1 MGGGAVQDTYSTGLD
16 ATWELDL
23 FGGKRRSVEAAQADL
38 EASEED
44 LNSVLVTLTGE
55 VALNYVDVRSYQARL
70 AITEANRDAQA
81 ETYQITQ
88 WRFEAGLTTQ
98 LDVEQAKLN
107 LEQTRAQIPT
117 LQIRTGGGK
126 EPARRASW
134 KASGELLTRSSLKTK
149 SIPTAPLMIAVGV
162 PADVLRNRP
171 DVRKAERQL
180 AAQTARVGVATAEL
194 YPKLSLTGSIG
205 LEALSPGKLFAAGND
220 NYGTQPSD
228 QLESIRCGPRQTEH

>member
-1 MGGGAVQDTYSTGLD
+1 MPPGS
-16 ATWELDL
+16 LDL

-44 LNSVLVTLTGE
+44 LNSVLVTLTGD

-117 LQIRTGGGK
+117 LQISLEAAKNRLAVLLGK
-126 EPARRASW
+126 HPGNLD
-134 KASGELLTRSSLKTK
+134 KELSEKK

-180 AAQTARVGVATAEL
+180 AAQTARIGVATAEL
-194 YPKLSLTGSIG
+194 YPKFSLTGSIG
-205 LEALSPGKLFAAGND
+205 LEALITPETVCRGERQLWS
-220 NYGTQPSD
+220 QPSD
-228 QLESIRCGPRQTEH
+228 QLDSIRRGPRQTEH